1 MTLRIKKS
9 IYITIGTV
17 SVLMVALLLIAGGYA
32 NGLVRGL
39 AQRVLVWQLAEDVR
53 ISAIRGNPLREFR
66 VVDVRIGDWVRVDTL
81 DVAYNIGGLLRGRAI
96 VHRLKVIG
104 AEVLIKGSDGAVSQ
118 IALPVDI
125 ESLEIAGAEVTID
138 STRVRDIALSGA
150 LVAGEQGYRAVL
162 KRFRSVQFTPPLEV
176 TNLSGVAVL
185 QGGLVQLND
194 IALHTH
200 DSRVLLSGTV
210 RQLDDPVLAIGIEAD
225 SLWLADIRGIGEMPK
240 RAVRLRGKVQ
250 GGLDSL
256 GVEAHV
262 ARGAAD
268 SLIFHGVLGVSPFS
282 LRGDAA
288 FEVAVDELSD
298 WDVPLEQVVGFD
310 LKGQGSIRVDSS
322 GVREGHVK
330 GILQRVR
337 VGDARFDSVDFSG
350 TLADGL
356 FRAQVAMAGPSGEI
370 KGDGRARWADWRGD
384 WTIRFRNVQAGQF
397 PGVPKPVGRTNGRVN
412 FARDSVWRVG
422 IALDKVQ
429 LPDGEMRDATAHA
442 RYGDQRLVVDHFAA
456 RLPHWGMRVVG
467 KGQGVID
474 PEPAVAGS
482 LRAEVALPE
491 LLGTNRWGDSLT
503 VAGRVDGIVG
513 RALKGA
519 LSGELAGNAAADRF
533 RMSVAVDS
541 AWGTEFHADLLGD
554 AGRLSAEGHVDGRE
568 MALSGAWQLD
578 VAQLTAVGEVI
589 GMDLAGA
596 MKLAGAVSGDL
607 TAPGFSAK
615 GHADSLL
622 VAGVLVQ
629 NVDFDT
635 RWARPD
641 SGAVMLR
648 IDHLISRRRTLRA
661 VFLDAVHVRG
671 KTSFWFGSAARAQD
685 GIFLM
690 GHAQQV
696 KDEVQVAVD
705 SLHIQVDEV
714 ALNNEGR
721 IRFAYATGRG
731 VHIGQLAL
739 SGPAGRLIARDQR
752 GFQATVEVVLKNLD
766 LRPWAFVAGVSG
778 SGGILN
784 GEMLFAGTLTDPLV
798 SGAFTF
804 ANAKVMGVRFGDA
817 TAELSFGNGKMLAEA
832 QIAPAKDEVIEV
844 VGSVPI
850 AVPGDMHLRVRSEGI
865 ALRTLLDVA
874 DEKTKLAEITRSE
887 GLGINTAL
895 NAFFDAS
902 EGVSGVLSLDVE
914 ARGRFDDPDLRG
926 VIELEEGAINL
937 PDLNRSYAPVSGR
950 AVIGDGKIQI
960 DNFAVGPAA
969 TLSGTVTLAG
979 FLPTRW
985 DLSAQLN
992 AFEPVALPEL
1002 QLVADG
1008 QLRFSGTPESTHL
1021 EGEVALKQAEIRL
1034 TELLETPGQE
1044 TGLLDSLNIHV
1055 QVSAARQVWM
1065 RDPTFEVEI
1074 AGDVDVIQDRD
1085 GLRIYGTLASRRGN
1099 YILQNRR
1106 LRITQ
1111 GEIQFQGRP
1120 GGNPNL
1126 NIRAETRIRAVIAEG
1141 AEAEPVDIAATVGG
1155 ILTHPQVEMTSDPPI
1170 EGDIGDMLA
1179 LLLTGRSV
1187 SQFKFSR
1194 GGTLDLV
1201 LGVAANRLGQHI
1213 GQKLRLDL
1221 VEVDVGQ
1228 GNISRIR
1235 LGKYIGTRLFMSYA
1249 RDISSTA
1256 NELAMEFEVLPGVT
1270 FEARQV
1276 GDVDEDTKNQRTR
1289 ESVGLF
1295 WKKEW

>member
-9 IYITIGTV
+9 IYITIGIA

-66 VVDVRIGDWVRVDTL
+66 VVDVQIGDWVRVDTL
-81 DVAYNIGGLLRGRAI
+81 DVAYNIEGLLKGRAI

-104 AEVLIKGSDGAVSQ
+104 AEVLIKGSDGAFSQ

-138 STRVRDIALSGA
+138 STHVRNIALSGA

-200 DSRVLLSGTV
+200 NSRVLLSGTV
-210 RQLDDPVLAIGIEAD
+210 RQLDDPVLAIGVEAD

-268 SLIFHGVLGVSPFS
+268 SLIFHGVLGVSPFA

-288 FEVAVDELSD
+288 FEVVVDELSD
-298 WDVPLEQVVGFD
+298 WDVPLEHVVGFD

-322 GVREGHVK
+322 GVREGNVK
-330 GILQRVR
+330 GVLQRVR

-350 TLADGL
+350 TLAAGL

-384 WTIRFRNVQAGQF
+384 WTIRFRNVHAGQF
-397 PGVPKPVGRTNGRVN
+397 PGVPEHVGRTNGRVN

-491 LLGTNRWGDSLT
+491 LLGTDRWGDSLT

-513 RALKGA
+513 RALKGV

-533 RMSVAVDS
+533 RMSVVVDS
-541 AWGTEFHADLLGD
+541 AWGTDFHADLLGD
-554 AGRLSAEGHVDGRE
+554 AGRLTAEGHVDGRE

-578 VAQLTAVGEVI
+578 VAQLAAVGEVI

-596 MKLAGAVSGDL
+596 MKLTGAVSGDL

-671 KTSFWFGSAARAQD
+671 KTSFWFGNAARAQD

-721 IRFAYATGRG
+721 IRFAYSPGRG
-731 VHIGQLAL
+731 VHIGQLVL

-752 GFQATVEVVLKNLD
+752 DFQATVEVVLKNLD

-798 SGAFTF
+798 SGAFTL

-817 TAELSFGNGKMLAEA
+817 TAELSFGDGKMLAEA
-832 QIAPAKDEVIEV
+832 QIALAKDEMIEV

-1002 QLVADG
+1002 
-1008 QLRFSGTPESTHL
+1008 
-1021 EGEVALKQAEIRL
+1021 
-1034 TELLETPGQE
+1034 
-1044 TGLLDSLNIHV
+1044 
-1055 QVSAARQVWM
+1055 
-1065 RDPTFEVEI
+1065 
-1074 AGDVDVIQDRD
+1074 DRK
-1085 GLRIYGTLASRRGN
+1085 
-1099 YILQNRR
+1099 
-1106 LRITQ
+1106 
-1111 GEIQFQGRP
+1111 
-1120 GGNPNL
+1120 
-1126 NIRAETRIRAVIAEG
+1126 
-1141 AEAEPVDIAATVGG
+1141 
-1155 ILTHPQVEMTSDPPI
+1155 
-1170 EGDIGDMLA
+1170 
-1179 LLLTGRSV
+1179 SV
-1187 SQFKFSR
+1187 
-1194 GGTLDLV
+1194 V
-1201 LGVAANRLGQHI
+1201 
-1213 GQKLRLDL
+1213 
-1221 VEVDVGQ
+1221 
-1228 GNISRIR
+1228 
-1235 LGKYIGTRLFMSYA
+1235 
-1249 RDISSTA
+1249 
-1256 NELAMEFEVLPGVT
+1256 
-1270 FEARQV
+1270 
-1276 GDVDEDTKNQRTR
+1276 
-1289 ESVGLF
+1289 
-1295 WKKEW
+1295 